1 MQTSPNLLSSASL
14 PFPSSDR
21 KEKEKKTFWPDHP
34 WNGRVT
40 PLLNGQP
47 LVPHKINPRRS
58 AAKEKGEEKEEDAI
72 RISFTPDDR
81 RSLQTG
87 KRK

>member
-21 KEKEKKTFWPDHP
+21 KEKKRLFGLIIRGMEELPLYSMANPWFPIKSIRGEARQKRKEKK
-34 WNGRVT
+34 
-40 PLLNGQP
+40 
-47 LVPHKINPRRS
+47 
-58 AAKEKGEEKEEDAI
+58 KEEDAI